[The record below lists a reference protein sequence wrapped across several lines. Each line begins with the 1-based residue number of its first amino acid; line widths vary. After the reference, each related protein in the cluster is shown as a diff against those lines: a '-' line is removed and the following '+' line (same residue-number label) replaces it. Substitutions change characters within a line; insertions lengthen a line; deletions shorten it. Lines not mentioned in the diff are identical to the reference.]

1 MTRKPLFSPFL
12 AASLCLS
19 LPMLAGT
26 PGTAC
31 ADVLFEDQGLG
42 GMAVGADDF
51 IAPGYPLHGDDRVY
65 QGYGTRADAPVF
77 AIAHGKSDAS
87 GPDAS
92 GSDASDRKERDRL
105 AAEDKKELDRI
116 LNLKAASTRK
126 RAEER
131 EKSLKA
137 QTLREAAGTIAF
149 QKAVSLGYARY
160 VSACKKRALELDR
173 IFNFR
178 SLLMEGRVLPP
189 VIRSLSH
196 ATTLSSPNEARFVE
210 QAFRIAKPAR
220 MVSTSPTWRDYLE
233 TEFAAF
239 EAGPDLLPG
248 DEEEARA
255 WQEGARE
262 GWSEGL
268 KQARDL
274 FDTKFAELVS
284 DFRGMLEFRMLAQR
298 GMVSMPQIARGDLGI
313 RAGDRVLHL
322 NESVF
327 RITLPASFLP
337 AGGGSQGMG
346 EAAKPRG
353 SGMNG
358 MHRP

>member
-19 LPMLAGT
+19 LPMLAGA

-31 ADVLFEDQGLG
+31 ADVLFENQNLG
-42 GMAVGADDF
+42 GTAAGADDF
-51 IAPGYPLHGDDRVY
+51 IAPGYPLYGADRVY

-77 AIAHGKSDAS
+77 AIAHGN
-87 GPDAS
+87 
-92 GSDASDRKERDRL
+92 SDASDRKERDRL
-105 AAEDKKELDRI
+105 AAEDQKELDRI
-116 LNLKAASTRK
+116 LNVKAASTRK

-210 QAFRIAKPAR
+210 QAFRIVKPTR
-220 MVSTSPTWRDYLE
+220 MVSTSPTWRDYIE

-239 EAGPDLLPG
+239 EAGPDLLPA
-248 DEEEARA
+248 DEEEAGA

-313 RAGDRVLHL
+313 RAGDRVLHV

-358 MHRP
+358 THRP

>member
-1 MTRKPLFSPFL
+1 MTRKPRFSPLL

-19 LPMLAGT
+19 LPMLAVA
-26 PGTAC
+26 PGKVC
-31 ADVLFEDQGLG
+31 ADVPFEDQSLG
-42 GMAVGADDF
+42 SMAAGADDF
-51 IAPGYPLHGDDRVY
+51 IAPGYPLYGDDRVY
-65 QGYGTRADAPVF
+65 QGYGTRTDAPVF
-77 AIAHGKSDAS
+77 AIAHGKS
-87 GPDAS
+87 DAS

-116 LNLKAASTRK
+116 LNLKAASTKK

-160 VSACKKRALELDR
+160 VSACQKRALELDR
-173 IFNFR
+173 IFNFG

-196 ATTLSSPNEARFVE
+196 ATTLSSPDEARFVE
-210 QAFRIAKPAR
+210 QAFRIVKPSR
-220 MVSTSPTWRDYLE
+220 MVSAVPTWRDYLE

-239 EAGPDLLPG
+239 EAGPDLLPE

-284 DFRGMLEFRMLAQR
+284 DFRGMLEFRMLAKR

-313 RAGDRVLHL
+313 RAGDRVLHV

-337 AGGGSQGMG
+337 AGGGDSRRMG
-346 EAAKPRG
+346 EAAKPVG

-358 MHRP
+358 THRP